1 MAHVHVM
8 EMDDV
13 DEPVSEVS
21 PGTLKPFK
29 HTQTLFLLCILDGD
43 NKPQDLTVNDIV
55 IIDPETT
62 VLDLNHGRIGRI
74 SNLEPLV
81 NIEQLY
87 LRWNLIKKIENLDML
102 TTLRELELYDNQIT
116 KIENLSPL
124 VNLE

>member
-1 MAHVHVM
+1 M
-8 EMDDV
+8 
-13 DEPVSEVS
+13 
-21 PGTLKPFK
+21 
-29 HTQTLFLLCILDGD
+29 LCILDGD

-87 LRWNLIKKIENLDML
+87 LRWNLIKKIENLDTL

>member
-1 MAHVHVM
+1 MAHVQVM

-21 PGTLKPFK
+21 PGTLKSFK
-29 HTQTLFLLCILDGD
+29 PTQTLFLLCILDGD

-87 LRWNLIKKIENLDML
+87 LRWNLIKKIENLDTL